1 VKILGKVLTLLTVFL
16 ILSTRP
22 VASQDSGSVWVLD
35 VQGAIGPAVADYM
48 VRGLEQAQAEGAQMV
63 VLRIDTPGGLD
74 SSMRDMIQTILA
86 SGIPVIGYVSPQGA
100 RAASAGTYILYAS
113 HIAAMAPATNLGAAT
128 PVQIGGTPSLPGMP
142 EEENPD
148 ESGSEE
154 QPSTGAQPS
163 TAMERKIINDATA
176 YIQSLAELRGRNAE
190 WAKQAVIE
198 GVSLSATEAQD
209 LNVVNLIATD
219 LDDLLQQLDGQTVA
233 LNDQSEVSLATAGA
247 NVYEHP
253 VDWRSQFLAV
263 ITNPNVA
270 YILVMIGI
278 YGLIFEFSNPGMGVP
293 GVVGAVCLLLAMY
306 AFQVLPVSYAGLGL
320 IMLGIGLM
328 TAEAFAPSF
337 GILGLG
343 GIVAFVIGSIVLM
356 DTNLPGYQIAMP
368 LIAGLTAF
376 SAVVLM
382 VALGLVLKAR
392 KSAVVSGLET
402 LLGKTAVVESL
413 RDGEAY
419 IWLEGERWHVQSP
432 EPLEVND
439 SVRITDTDGVLL
451 KAEKIHQK
459 G

>member
-1 VKILGKVLTLLTVFL
+1 
-16 ILSTRP
+16 
-22 VASQDSGSVWVLD
+22 
-35 VQGAIGPAVADYM
+35 
-48 VRGLEQAQAEGAQMV
+48 
-63 VLRIDTPGGLD
+63 
-74 SSMRDMIQTILA
+74 
-86 SGIPVIGYVSPQGA
+86 
-100 RAASAGTYILYAS
+100 
-113 HIAAMAPATNLGAAT
+113 
-128 PVQIGGTPSLPGMP
+128 
-142 EEENPD
+142 
-148 ESGSEE
+148 
-154 QPSTGAQPS
+154 
-163 TAMERKIINDATA
+163 
-176 YIQSLAELRGRNAE
+176 
-190 WAKQAVIE
+190 
-198 GVSLSATEAQD
+198 
-209 LNVVNLIATD
+209 
-219 LDDLLQQLDGQTVA
+219 
-233 LNDQSEVSLATAGA
+233 
-247 NVYEHP
+247 
-253 VDWRSQFLAV
+253 
-263 ITNPNVA
+263 
-270 YILVMIGI
+270 
-278 YGLIFEFSNPGMGVP
+278 
-293 GVVGAVCLLLAMY
+293 
-306 AFQVLPVSYAGLGL
+306 
-320 IMLGIGLM
+320 MLGIGLM